1 MDLVERARL
10 AGEVLD
16 NPVYVE
22 AYTLLETEITNAWRR
37 SKDKDE
43 REELHRL
50 LRMLEKSR
58 TVLESAMAVGKVE
71 AHEIRR
77 KATLAERAGRMFQHA

>member
-1 MDLVERARL
+1 MGLIERARL

-50 LRMLEKSR
+50 LRMLEKAR
-58 TVLESAMAVGKVE
+58 VVLEAAMREGKVE
-71 AHEIRR
+71 ASEIQRR
-77 KATLAERAGRMFQHA
+77 RTLAERAGRMFRAA